1 MNFNTYKNKNN
12 NLVLEFFKNKLS
24 YNINFVYLTEEEF
37 SKYQVKFVLPLLDI
51 GKSYSFLVKVC
62 FKQNGF
68 IKYSML
74 GCQIGLTTL
83 PTDSREVLI

>member
-37 SKYQVKFVLPLLDI
+37 SKY
-51 GKSYSFLVKVC
+51 
-62 FKQNGF
+62 
-68 IKYSML
+68 
-74 GCQIGLTTL
+74 
-83 PTDSREVLI
+83 